1 MSSLENTILIFLPS
15 VLAGVAAYVLTK
27 DLGDLLSIE
36 QRPFFRLRF
45 AAMAACTAFCFIS
58 YFMWT
63 VGMPFDLA
71 VFWPGGK
78 TTYPWWVLPLT
89 LGVSVLWYRTL
100 SKNTTT
106 FGER

>member
-36 QRPFFRLRF
+36 QRPLFRLRF
-45 AAMAACTAFCFIS
+45 AAMAACTALCFIS